1 MAPQMTDTE
10 LTQLRNDYIEQYTQE
25 NRKSFCDI
33 ALRQVH
39 WVATERNKSGEQVIS
54 KDSVLRNTIELLME
68 QDEINDAEFRSVL
81 EHLSAEDLIII
92 GF

>member
-1 MAPQMTDTE
+1 MTESE
-10 LTQLRNDYIEQYTQE
+10 LAQLRNDYIEQYSQK

-39 WVATERNKSGEQVIS
+39 WVSTEEHTSGDEVIPINS
-54 KDSVLRNTIELLME
+54 ALRNTIELLSE